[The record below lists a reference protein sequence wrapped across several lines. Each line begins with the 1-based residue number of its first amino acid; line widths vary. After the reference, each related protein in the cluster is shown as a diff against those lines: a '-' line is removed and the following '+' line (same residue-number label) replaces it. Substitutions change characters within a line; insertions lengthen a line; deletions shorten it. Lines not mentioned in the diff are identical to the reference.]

1 MVYELK
7 SLIAILSIAVAIFA
21 LAKPVC
27 AAFMLEEDFARR
39 RNVWLTLTAC
49 AFLSPSFWIYAF
61 FAVIAVVWS
70 ARRDSNPAALY
81 LMFYAVIPPV
91 VVDLP
96 AIGFNHFFTL
106 SEARLLALVLLLP
119 LAARAFSINEDGR
132 ARRWTSV
139 DLLLVSYLLLQVVL
153 TMPYESITNTMRRG
167 FLFGLDILLPYYV
180 FSRVITKRQA
190 LTDAMAVL
198 TLVGAIFAAIGV
210 FEWLKGWLLYEYVGS
225 SWGSPNI
232 GAYMMRAD
240 SLRAQASA
248 GHSLTYG
255 YILTVAFAFW
265 LHLRTYVASQ
275 WARWATTGLLCIGIY
290 VSHSRGPWLTA
301 VIVYFTY
308 LMLAGGASGAA
319 KGVFSGLV
327 LMVLL
332 SLTPVGGRIIELI
345 PFIGSAEQGT
355 VLYRQQLAE
364 ESWRLVL
371 QNPVFGDPFVLV
383 HMDDLRSTD
392 GLVDLMNAYATVALF
407 CGLVGLSLFALFL
420 LLSTAKAF
428 MAVRGVRAFD
438 PDLASVGAALVAA
451 MVGSLFFMAAAS
463 IDWVEYVLAGLLCAY
478 AALASS
484 PAEVTTAA
492 PSRYR
497 SPSPASLRES

>member
-1 MVYELK
+1 MLYDLK
-7 SLIAILSIAVAIFA
+7 TLIVVLAIAIAIFA
-21 LAKPVC
+21 LAKPLCVP
-27 AAFMLEEDFARR
+27 FMQEEDFTLR
-39 RNVWLTLTAC
+39 RNAWLTLTAC

-61 FAVIAVVWS
+61 VAVIVVAWT

-91 VVDLP
+91 IIDLP
-96 AIGFNHFFTL
+96 AIGINHLFTL

-119 LAARAFSINEDGR
+119 LAARIFSINEDGR

-139 DLLLVSYLLLQVVL
+139 DVMLVSYLLLQVVL
-153 TMPYESITNTMRRG
+153 TMPYESITNTIRRG
-167 FLFGLDILLPYYV
+167 FLFGLDILLVYYV
-180 FSRVITKRQA
+180 FSRVITTRA
-190 LTDAMAVL
+190 SLTDAMAVL
-198 TLVGAIFAAIGV
+198 ALIGAILAAIGT
-210 FEWLKGWLLYEYVGS
+210 FESLRGWLLYEQIRIG
-225 SWGSPNI
+225 WGSPDT
-232 GAYMMRAD
+232 GAFMMRAD

-265 LHLRTYVASQ
+265 LHLRTHVPSQ
-275 WARWATTGLLCIGIY
+275 RARWATTGLLCIGIY

-301 VIVYFTY
+301 VVVYLMY
-308 LMLAGGASGAA
+308 LMLSGGASAVA

-327 LMVLL
+327 LMMLV
-332 SLTPVGGRIIELI
+332 SLTPIGGRIIELI
-345 PFIGSAEQGT
+345 PFVGSADQET
-355 VLYRQQLAE
+355 VVYRQQLAE

-383 HMDDLRSTD
+383 HMEDLRQTD

-407 CGLVGLSLFALFL
+407 CGLVGLTLFGLFL

-428 MAVRGVRAFD
+428 LAVRRVRTVD
-438 PDLASVGAALVAA
+438 PDATSIGAALVAA
-451 MVGSLFFMAAAS
+451 MVGSLFFMATAS

-478 AALASS
+478 AALAST
-484 PAEVTTAA
+484 PAEITTAPPA
-492 PSRYR
+492 RYR
-497 SPSPASLRES
+497 SQSAASLRES

>member
-1 MVYELK
+1 
-7 SLIAILSIAVAIFA
+7 
-21 LAKPVC
+21 
-27 AAFMLEEDFARR
+27 
-39 RNVWLTLTAC
+39 
-49 AFLSPSFWIYAF
+49 
-61 FAVIAVVWS
+61 
-70 ARRDSNPAALY
+70 
-81 LMFYAVIPPV
+81 
-91 VVDLP
+91 
-96 AIGFNHFFTL
+96 
-106 SEARLLALVLLLP
+106 
-119 LAARAFSINEDGR
+119 
-132 ARRWTSV
+132 
-139 DLLLVSYLLLQVVL
+139 VVL

-478 AALASS
+478 AALVSS